1 MALEDRELSN
11 WYGKNLEPHESMLRA
26 WLQSRFSLGSA
37 VDDIVQEAFLRAI
50 KARDRGVL
58 YSPKAFLFKVSRN
71 LAIDYLRKK
80 SKYSSEPIAHLEESN
95 VIQLSESV
103 PEMVSRNQEF
113 EILKAAI
120 QSLPERCRE
129 IFTMRRVYGIQQKE
143 IAETL
148 GLSRNTVS
156 AQLTIGLRKCS
167 EFFEKFEADGMSRN
181 VGRK

>member
-1 MALEDRELSN
+1 MSLEDKELSN
-11 WYGKNLEPHESMLRA
+11 WYGKNIEPHESMLRS
-26 WLQSRFSLGSA
+26 WLQDRFSLGSA

-80 SKYSSEPIAHLEESN
+80 SKYLAEPIAHLEESN
-95 VIQLSESV
+95 VIRLSESV

-113 EILKAAI
+113 EILKKAI

-129 IFTMRRVYGIQQKE
+129 IFTMRRIYGIQQKE
-143 IAETL
+143 IAEPL

-156 AQLTIGLRKCS
+156 AQLTIGLRKGS
-167 EFFEKFEADGMSRN
+167 EFFEKFEEDGMSRN

>member
-1 MALEDRELSN
+1 MSLEDKELSN
-11 WYGKNLEPHESMLRA
+11 WYGKNIEPHESMLRS
-26 WLQSRFSLGSA
+26 WLQDRFSLGSV

-80 SKYSSEPIAHLEESN
+80 SKYLAEPIAHLEESN
-95 VIQLSESV
+95 VIRLGESV

-113 EILKAAI
+113 EILKEAI
-120 QSLPERCRE
+120 ESLPEKCRE
-129 IFTMRRVYGIQQKE
+129 IFTMRRIYGIQQKE

-167 EFFEKFEADGMSRN
+167 EFFEKFEEDGMIRN